1 MHDHLNCYDLGH
13 MHGYSQDGRWL
24 RLIAITTSTI
34 MALCLASLAVTPT
47 MTQVSPRFFSLLSEP
62 CLATV
67 LVLNGRCN
75 VLRLGEH
82 TNVRINGTIYLYV
95 YNDEAQ

>member
-1 MHDHLNCYDLGH
+1 MAMLLPGWSVVEVDRHYYIYHNGFVLSVACGYAYHDPSLL
-13 MHGYSQDGRWL
+13 
-24 RLIAITTSTI
+24 
-34 MALCLASLAVTPT
+34 AL
-47 MTQVSPRFFSLLSEP
+47 FSLLSEP

-67 LVLNGRCN
+67 LVLNGRYN
-75 VLRLGEH
+75 VLRSGEH